1 MNWDAIGAVG
11 EILGALAVF
20 ASLIYLALQIKQ
32 NTQSLR
38 ASAKHDATSRQ
49 LEYFDT
55 LLENTSLRAVYR
67 EGLRDSA
74 SLGQDEQD
82 VFWMLM
88 YKAFF
93 TFSEA
98 FYEYKHAH
106 FDEDQWLES
115 SEAIDWHLSHN
126 GARAWWHHPK
136 RRAFPSD
143 FSDLVNER
151 LTLLEDKLSK

>member
-1 MNWDAIGAVG
+1 MNWDAIGAIG

-32 NTQSLR
+32 NTLSLR
-38 ASAKHDATSRQ
+38 ASAKHAATSRQ

-55 LLENTSLRAVYR
+55 LLENSDLRTIYR
-67 EGLRDSA
+67 EGLKNFQALDLDDR
-74 SLGQDEQD
+74 D
-82 VFWMLM
+82 VFGMLM

-106 FDEDQWLES
+106 FDEEQWLES
-115 SEAIDWHLSHN
+115 SEAVDWHLAHA
-126 GARAWWHHPK
+126 GARDWWNHPN
-136 RRAFPSD
+136 RRAFPSE
-143 FSDLVNER
+143 FTELVAKR
-151 LTLLEDKLSK
+151 LNQL